1 MTFGGE
7 RVLALIPARGG
18 SVRLPGK
25 NLEQIG
31 GRTLVEIAV
40 RSGLA
45 VANVDEVVVS
55 SDSPEILADGLRAG
69 ATVEKRE
76 PALALSET
84 TSREVIDDVLSRRP
98 DVDVLILLQP
108 TSPLRAPRDVTACLE
123 TLLRH
128 PTAAT
133 VTTTDYPSAWT
144 RTISPE
150 GHLLPGR
157 DPRDLHLAEGS
168 EVRLNGAVYVARAG
182 HLRSGGELI
191 DERTAAVLMPRSR
204 SIDVDDAFDLHLARL
219 LAASPFKDDR
229 VGDPS

>member
-150 GHLLPGR
+150 GHLLPG
-157 DPRDLHLAEGS
+157 
-168 EVRLNGAVYVARAG
+168 
-182 HLRSGGELI
+182 GELI